1 MRLRAYW
8 LPGIGTLLMMG
19 ACTNRDLVDPDVP
32 TPTQLTFYQ
41 LTDSGDRVD
50 IFWQEWPYGGDAR
63 LRLDSPLDGCE
74 SLALYVNPDAGNSRR
89 LTPAP
94 TTVALARLQSGDVEL
109 AAWQQLPAGRCAVL
123 ITAGYLLDEAFMG
136 FSFATRDGVFHR
148 QPLRLRA
155 ERQGRVWKTHP
166 LTGIAERLAAEFP
179 DDWQGRLVTVSFDW
193 PDGRREEATLN
204 LADAARLLD
213 GPYYE
218 GTHNHIEQPWKSM
231 RFWVRAA
238 LAKLDLDFREQES
251 PQDGRF
257 ASRELVSVANDEGR
271 WVLDPR
277 DGREPSTALG
287 MPIIDARYLRI
298 KLE

>member
-1 MRLRAYW
+1 MRLCDYW
-8 LPGIGTLLMMG
+8 LPGLGALLMLG
-19 ACTNRDLVDPDVP
+19 ACTNRDLTDPDVP

-50 IFWQEWPYGGDAR
+50 IFWQEWPYGADAR
-63 LRLDSPLDGCE
+63 LRIETPLEGCD
-74 SLALYVNPDAGNSRR
+74 SLAVYVNPDAGNPRR
-89 LTPAP
+89 LSPAP
-94 TTVALARLQSGDVEL
+94 TAVAPVRLTSADRALAS
-109 AAWQQLPAGRCAVL
+109 WQQLPVGRCAVL
-123 ITAGYLLDEAFMG
+123 ITAGYLLNEAFMG
-136 FSFATRDGVFHR
+136 FSFSTREGVFHR

-155 ERQGRVWKTHP
+155 TRPGRVWKTYP
-166 LTGIAERLAAEFP
+166 LTGITERLAAEFP

-204 LADAARLLD
+204 LAEAARLLD

-218 GTHNHIEQPWKSM
+218 GTRNHIRQPWRSM

-238 LAKLDLDFREQES
+238 MAELDLDFREQES

-257 ASRELVSVANDEGR
+257 TFRELVSVANSEGK

-277 DGREPSTALG
+277 DGREPTTALAY
-287 MPIIDARYLRI
+287 PILQARYIRI